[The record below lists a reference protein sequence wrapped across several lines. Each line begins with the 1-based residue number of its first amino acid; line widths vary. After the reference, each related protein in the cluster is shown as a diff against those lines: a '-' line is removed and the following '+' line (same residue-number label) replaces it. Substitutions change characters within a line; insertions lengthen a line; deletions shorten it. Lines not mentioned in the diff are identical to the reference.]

1 MYIIDEKKL
10 LNKENLVRVVFRS
23 KIITF
28 CFSAVPIVL
37 EKSPVEY
44 LKDEH
49 KYPTTH

>member
-1 MYIIDEKKL
+1 MYIIDEKNYLIKRIFLGLFLEARL
-10 LNKENLVRVVFRS
+10 LPF
-23 KIITF
+23 
-28 CFSAVPIVL
+28 L